1 MMASNGGVCFLFN
14 SYCRNYKLPIV
25 MKRIIMLLAVC
36 LSLSVVGNA
45 QTKKPVRKTNQTRV
59 SRPVTKAPETPSANG
74 KFKFDWTKGL
84 VNDIDEKD
92 FIVISAPGKS
102 VNDIKS
108 SVVSTLSDMYPNP
121 SKVIS
126 TFGDNIINVTGYY
139 ADDVFWILENEIVKI
154 YHFNY
159 NIKIEIKEGKI
170 KVGSPAFSNITE
182 RRQSGSYVLDRSHID
197 LTAFFSFLRKS
208 KDSNTFCTILTDLF
222 NSHVSKI
229 VEGLS
234 SNSNW

>member
-1 MMASNGGVCFLFN
+1 
-14 SYCRNYKLPIV
+14 
-25 MKRIIMLLAVC
+25 MKRTLLFLAAC
-36 LSLSVVGNA
+36 LLLSVVGYA
-45 QTKKPVRKTNQTRV
+45 QTKKPVRKTNQTRAT
-59 SRPVTKAPETPSANG
+59 RPVTKAPESPSANG

-84 VNDIDEKD
+84 VNDTDGKD
-92 FIVISAPGKS
+92 FIVISASGKS
-102 VNDIKS
+102 VSAIKS

-139 ADDVFWILENEIVKI
+139 AKDVFWNEENEIIKI

-170 KVGSPAFSNITE
+170 KIGSPAFSNITE
-182 RRQSGSYVLDRSHID
+182 RRQSGSYVLDTSHID
-197 LTAFFSFLRKS
+197 LNDFFSFLRKS
-208 KDSNTFCTILTDLF
+208 KDSSTFCTILTDLC

-234 SNSNW
+234 SNSDW